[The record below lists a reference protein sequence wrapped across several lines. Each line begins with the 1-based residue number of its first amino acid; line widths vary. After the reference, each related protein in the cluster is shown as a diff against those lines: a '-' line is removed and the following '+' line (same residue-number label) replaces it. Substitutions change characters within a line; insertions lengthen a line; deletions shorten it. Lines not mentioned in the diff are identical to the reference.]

1 MKKYFL
7 VLLIVFTQV
16 EVSYCQNFW
25 EPISPPGDSLY
36 TSDIAVDSS
45 GYIYISNRKGYINY
59 GGVYRSTDGG
69 ESWQLKGYPNS
80 NLLSVAVHP
89 VNNTIFTGGTGK
101 IYKSTNQGDS
111 WSTAFLFF
119 ASNVLRI
126 RCGTDSLIFAA
137 ADEALIR
144 SADYGITWK
153 IVLADS
159 SINYQEVF
167 TDVAFSPDGFIYACS
182 KSLYGGCGRIYRS
195 SDLGNT
201 WQVFG
206 LCNHFFSLAIDNIGN
221 IYVGGEGLFRY
232 DYTYQTWEQLLP
244 VGYAPY
250 DILITPDNVIYIAC
264 TAENAAGLG
273 GAYFSENGGQTFTR
287 INSGLNYDD
296 MSRITLD
303 KAGRLLA
310 NNNDVFRSFDT
321 IVTSIKELS
330 IIEKTSFKCYPN
342 PFSKSIDFLIEKSTP
357 DEGNYFVN
365 VYDSFGRLVYNSL
378 MITGVPF
385 KWEPDNLNQG
395 LYYILVYNSK
405 QKYSAKIIKTQ

>member
-1 MKKYFL
+1 MA
-7 VLLIVFTQV
+7 I
-16 EVSYCQNFW
+16 
-25 EPISPPGDSLY
+25 DSL
-36 TSDIAVDSS
+36 
-45 GYIYISNRKGYINY
+45 
-59 GGVYRSTDGG
+59 
-69 ESWQLKGYPNS
+69 
-80 NLLSVAVHP
+80 
-89 VNNTIFTGGTGK
+89 
-101 IYKSTNQGDS
+101 
-111 WSTAFLFF
+111 
-119 ASNVLRI
+119 
-126 RCGTDSLIFAA
+126 
-137 ADEALIR
+137 
-144 SADYGITWK
+144 
-153 IVLADS
+153 
-159 SINYQEVF
+159 
-167 TDVAFSPDGFIYACS
+167 
-182 KSLYGGCGRIYRS
+182 
-195 SDLGNT
+195 
-201 WQVFG
+201 
-206 LCNHFFSLAIDNIGN
+206 GN

-232 DYTYQTWEQLLP
+232 DIISQTWEQILP
-244 VGYAPY
+244 GGYAPY
-250 DILITPDNVIYIAC
+250 DIHITPDNVIYIAC
-264 TAENAAGLG
+264 TAENAAGIG

-287 INSGLNYDD
+287 INSGLNYAD

-405 QKYSAKIIKTQ
+405 QRYNAKIIKTQ